1 MNVPGIKEAAVIGV
15 PDPILGEAPKAFV
28 VLERG
33 ARLTEKDMGAA
44 LLFRTNP
51 RGISRPGLGGMAIA
65 GHGGRPQR

>member
-1 MNVPGIKEAAVIGV
+1 MSHVVFPAFLSAVCCMTILTLSDPARTDDAAAIG
-15 PDPILGEAPKAFV
+15 L
-28 VLERG
+28 
-33 ARLTEKDMGAA
+33 GAA